1 MFSSVLIAN
10 RGEIAV
16 RIARTARRLGLRT
29 IAVYSEAD
37 KGALHVRSCDEAVAI
52 GPAPPRDSYLAIDR
66 LIAAA
71 RQVGA
76 QCVHPG
82 YGFLAENADFA
93 EACENAG
100 IAFVGPQAS
109 AIRTMGLKDRAKAL
123 MEKAGL
129 PVVPGY
135 HGEQQGAAFLKR
147 KAYEIGYPVLI
158 KAVAGG
164 GGRGLRRVD
173 KHAEFEAAL
182 AGAQREA
189 ESAFGEGRVLIEKF
203 IDAPRHVEVQILA
216 DREGHTIHLGERDC
230 SLQRRHQKVIEE
242 APAPGMTTELRAE
255 MGRAAV
261 RAARTVGYIGAGT
274 VEFIADGS
282 AGLRSGGFWFM
293 EMNTRLQVE
302 HPITEA
308 ITGLDLVEWQ
318 FRIAAGEA
326 LALAQED
333 VPLSGHAVEARI
345 YAEDPDRG
353 FLPSSGRIAVLEL
366 PGAEGI
372 RIDAGVAAGDAVPPD
387 YDAMIAKIVAHGASR
402 ADALARL
409 AAALGQTVVV
419 GPHVNTPFLKALAEH
434 AAFRAEKFDTGF
446 IEAQLGELL
455 AVDPAARTR
464 AIAHAVAALLE
475 RERARTAGE
484 TGVRTARAAGAARAQ
499 TARPPWRDP
508 WAANDGFS
516 LGAPRIMAVDIK
528 VDGVATRASVT
539 WGPDGPRVTTDG
551 ATAGATALAR
561 PVTVDRV
568 IALHDGVVVVTG
580 GRQLHVALARHDAG
594 DLAPVSGD
602 GTVTAP
608 MNGRIVAVLV
618 EPGQHVKKGTRVAVM
633 EAMKMEHNLT
643 APVDG
648 TVSHVATTGA
658 QVIAGAPV
666 VRIEPDSEKP

>member
-1 MFSSVLIAN
+1 MFTSVLIAN

-16 RIARTARRLGLRT
+16 RIARTAKRLGLRT

-52 GPAPPRDSYLAIDR
+52 GRAPPRESYLAIDR
-66 LIAAA
+66 VIEAA
-71 RQVGA
+71 RQSGA

-93 EACENAG
+93 EACERVG
-100 IAFVGPQAS
+100 IAFVGPPAA
-109 AIRTMGLKDRAKAL
+109 AIRAMGLKDRAKAL

-173 KHAEFEAAL
+173 KHAEFEEAL

-189 ESAFGEGRVLIEKF
+189 ESAFGEARVLIEKL
-203 IDAPRHVEVQILA
+203 IEAPRHVEVQILA
-216 DREGHTIHLGERDC
+216 DHDGHTIHLGERDC

-242 APAPGMTTELRAE
+242 APAPGMTMELRAE

-261 RAARTVGYIGAGT
+261 RAARTVGYVGAGT

-302 HPITEA
+302 HPVTEA

-318 FRIAAGEA
+318 FRIAAGEP
-326 LALAQED
+326 LALAQQD
-333 VPLSGHAVEARI
+333 VPLTGHAVEARI
-345 YAEDPDRG
+345 YAEDADRG

-366 PGAEGI
+366 PAGEGI
-372 RIDAGVAAGDAVPPD
+372 RVDAGVAAGDTVPPD
-387 YDAMIAKIVAHGASR
+387 YDAMIAKVIAHGATR
-402 ADALARL
+402 REALDRL
-409 AAALGQTVVV
+409 AAALGDTVVV
-419 GPHVNTPFLKALAEH
+419 GPQVNTPFLKALAEH
-434 AAFRAEKFDTGF
+434 AAFRAETFDTGF
-446 IEAQLGELL
+446 IATHLGELL
-455 AVDPAARTR
+455 AADPAARAR
-464 AIAHAVAALLE
+464 GIARAVAILLE
-475 RERARTAGE
+475 RERARTAGDSAPRE
-484 TGVRTARAAGAARAQ
+484 REVARAQ
-499 TARPPWRDP
+499 APRAQWRDP

-528 VDGVATRASVT
+528 VDGVTTRANVA
-539 WGPDGPRVTTDG
+539 WGPDGPRVTIDG
-551 ATAGATALAR
+551 ASADSTAPAR
-561 PVTVDRV
+561 AIMDDRV

-580 GRQLHVALARHDAG
+580 GRQHHVTLARHDAG
-594 DLAPVSGD
+594 DLASVGGD

-618 EPGQHVKKGTRVAVM
+618 EPGQHVAKGTRVAVM

-643 APVDG
+643 APIDG
-648 TVSHVATTGA
+648 TVSHVATAGA
-658 QVIAGAPV
+658 QVIAGATV
-666 VRIEPDSEKP
+666 VRIEADAEAQ

>member
-16 RIARTARRLGLRT
+16 RIARTAKRLGLRT
-29 IAVYSEAD
+29 IAVFSEAD
-37 KGALHVRSCDEAVAI
+37 RGALHVRSCDEAVAI
-52 GPAPPRDSYLAIDR
+52 GEAPPRDSYLAIDR
-66 LIAAA
+66 LIDAA
-71 RQVGA
+71 RQSGA
-76 QCVHPG
+76 QCLHPG

-93 EACENAG
+93 EACEKAG
-100 IAFVGPQAS
+100 IAFVGPPAA
-109 AIRTMGLKDRAKAL
+109 AIRDMGLKDRAKAL

-135 HGEQQGAAFLKR
+135 HGEQQAAAFLKR

-189 ESAFGEGRVLIEKF
+189 EKAFGEARVLIEKF
-203 IDAPRHVEVQILA
+203 IEAPRHVEVQILA
-216 DREGHTIHLGERDC
+216 DRDGRTIHLGERDC

-242 APAPGMTTELRAE
+242 APAPGMTAELRAE

-261 RAARTVGYIGAGT
+261 RAARSVGYVGAGT

-282 AGLRSGGFWFM
+282 AGLRSSGFWFM

-302 HPITEA
+302 HPVTEA

-318 FRIAAGEA
+318 FRIAAGEP
-326 LALAQED
+326 LTLAQED
-333 VPLSGHAVEARI
+333 VPLNGHAVEARI

-366 PGAEGI
+366 PAGEGI
-372 RIDAGVAAGDAVPPD
+372 RVDAGVAAGDAVPPD
-387 YDAMIAKIVAHGASR
+387 YDAMIAKIIAHGATR
-402 ADALARL
+402 GEALGRL
-409 AAALGQTVVV
+409 AAALGETVVV
-419 GPHVNTPFLKALAEH
+419 GPQVNTPFLKALAEH
-434 AAFRAEKFDTGF
+434 AAFRSEQFDTGF
-446 IEAQLGELL
+446 IEAHLGELL
-455 AVDPAARTR
+455 AADPAARAQ
-464 AIAHAVAALLE
+464 AIAHAVAVLLE
-475 RERARTAGE
+475 RERVRIAGE
-484 TGVRTARAAGAARAQ
+484 TGVRTADAAGAARQ
-499 TARPPWRDP
+499 RARAPWRDP

-528 VDGVATRASVT
+528 VDGVATRASVS
-539 WGPDGPRVTTDG
+539 WGPDGPRVTIEG
-551 ATAGATALAR
+551 ATTGNTAPAR
-561 PVTVDRV
+561 SLDRV
-568 IALHDGVVVVTG
+568 IALDDGVVVVTG
-580 GRQLHVALARHDAG
+580 GRQHHVALARHDTP
-594 DLAPVSGD
+594 DLGPVGGD

-643 APVDG
+643 APIDG
-648 TVSHVATTGA
+648 TVSHVAATGA
-658 QVIAGAPV
+658 QVTAGALV
-666 VRIEPDSEKP
+666 VRIEPDAETP